1 MTDVIYLDEYG
12 NAVDDGAEIHAA
24 IEEIT
29 DMLAAM
35 TKAERMNWFR
45 RTQYPY
51 PINFETEI
59 DGTVYS
65 VNTHFDSM
73 GKRELGRKSGTD
85 YSEKSVTALRIS
97 L

>member
-29 DMLAAM
+29 DMLASM
-35 TKAERMNWFR
+35 TKAERMDWFR
-45 RTQYPY
+45 KSQYPY

-59 DGTVYS
+59 DGTVHL

-73 GKRELGRKSGTD
+73 A
-85 YSEKSVTALRIS
+85 SESLEEKAERIIQKN

>member
-12 NAVDDGAEIHAA
+12 NAVDDGGEIHEL
-24 IEEIT
+24 IDGIT
-29 DMLAAM
+29 NMLASM

-45 RTQYPY
+45 KSQYPY

-65 VNTHFDSM
+65 VNTHFDSTA
-73 GKRELGRKSGTD
+73 GESLK
-85 YSEKSVTALRIS
+85 EKAERLILKNRQQ

>member
-35 TKAERMNWFR
+35 TKAERVNWFR

-65 VNTHFDSM
+65 VSTRFDSM
-73 GKRELGRKSGTD
+73 A
-85 YSEKSVTALRIS
+85 SESLEEKAERII
-97 L
+97 LKNL

>member
-12 NAVDDGAEIHAA
+12 NAVDGGAEIHEL
-24 IEEIT
+24 IDGIT

-35 TKAERMNWFR
+35 TKVERMNWFR
-45 RTQYPY
+45 KTQYPY

-65 VNTHFDSM
+65 VKTHFDSM
-73 GKRELGRKSGTD
+73 A
-85 YSEKSVTALRIS
+85 SESLEEKAERII
-97 L
+97 LKNL

>member
-1 MTDVIYLDEYG
+1 MTDMIYLDEYG
-12 NAVDDGAEIHAA
+12 NAVDDGAEIPAA

-51 PINFETEI
+51 PINFEAEI

-65 VNTHFDSM
+65 VNTHFDSTA
-73 GKRELGRKSGTD
+73 GESLK
-85 YSEKSVTALRIS
+85 EKAERII
-97 L
+97 LKYR

>member
-12 NAVDDGAEIHAA
+12 NAVDNGAEIHKL
-24 IEEIT
+24 IDGIT
-29 DMLAAM
+29 DMLATM
-35 TKAERMNWFR
+35 TKEERLDWFR

-65 VNTHFDSM
+65 VSTRFDS
-73 GKRELGRKSGTD
+73 TA
-85 YSEKSVTALRIS
+85 SESLEEKAERII
-97 L
+97 LKNL

>member
-24 IEEIT
+24 TEEIT

-35 TKAERMNWFR
+35 TKVERLNWFR
-45 RTQYPY
+45 KTQYPY
-51 PINFETEI
+51 PINFETEM

-73 GKRELGRKSGTD
+73 ARESLE
-85 YSEKSVTALRIS
+85 EKAERII
-97 L
+97 LKNL

>member
-12 NAVDDGAEIHAA
+12 NAVDGGTEIHAA
-24 IEEIT
+24 IEKIT

-35 TKAERMNWFR
+35 TKEKRMNWFR
-45 RTQYPY
+45 KSQYPY

-65 VNTHFDSM
+65 VKTHFDS
-73 GKRELGRKSGTD
+73 TA
-85 YSEKSVTALRIS
+85 SESLEEKAERII
-97 L
+97 LKNL

>member
-1 MTDVIYLDEYG
+1 MTDMIYLDEYG

-24 IEEIT
+24 IEKIT

-45 RTQYPY
+45 KTQYPY

-65 VNTHFDSM
+65 VNTISTVRQAKAWKK
-73 GKRELGRKSGTD
+73 KRNELF
-85 YSEKSVTALRIS
+85 
-97 L
+97 

>member
-12 NAVDDGAEIHAA
+12 NAVDDGIEIHAA

-45 RTQYPY
+45 KTQYPY

-59 DGTVYS
+59 GGTVYTVS
-65 VNTHFDSM
+65 TCFDKNASESLEEKTQRIIL
-73 GKRELGRKSGTD
+73 KRID
-85 YSEKSVTALRIS
+85 
-97 L
+97 

>member
-1 MTDVIYLDEYG
+1 MTDVIYLYEYG
-12 NAVDDGAEIHAA
+12 NAVDDGAEIHAV
-24 IEEIT
+24 IEKIT

-35 TKAERMNWFR
+35 TKVERINWFR

-65 VNTHFDSM
+65 VNTHFDSKA
-73 GKRELGRKSGTD
+73 GESLK
-85 YSEKSVTALRIS
+85 EKAERMILKNRQQI
-97 L
+97 

>member
-12 NAVDDGAEIHAA
+12 NAVDDSAEIHAA

-45 RTQYPY
+45 KTQYPY

-65 VNTHFDSM
+65 VKTHFDS
-73 GKRELGRKSGTD
+73 TA
-85 YSEKSVTALRIS
+85 SESLEEKAERII
-97 L
+97 LKNL

>member
-12 NAVDDGAEIHAA
+12 NAVDGGAEIHEL
-24 IEEIT
+24 IDGIT

-35 TKAERMNWFR
+35 TKTERMNWFR
-45 RTQYPY
+45 KSQYPY

-65 VNTHFDSM
+65 VKTHFDS
-73 GKRELGRKSGTD
+73 TA
-85 YSEKSVTALRIS
+85 SESLEEKAERII
-97 L
+97 LKNL

>member
-12 NAVDDGAEIHAA
+12 NAVDDGAEIHEL
-24 IEEIT
+24 IDGIT

-35 TKAERMNWFR
+35 TQAERMNWFR
-45 RTQYPY
+45 KSQYPY

-65 VNTHFDSM
+65 VSTHFDSTA
-73 GKRELGRKSGTD
+73 GESLK
-85 YSEKSVTALRIS
+85 EKAERLI
-97 L
+97 LINLQQL